1 MTTSALPRD
10 DAAHVAGGLDVVTF
24 APDFASAS
32 GTAMAARYDFSYR
45 RTHSHLDIAS
55 PPFDPIPGEHDSV
68 WCRRSGQARRRPHTQ
83 LAATHVLTELN

>member
-1 MTTSALPRD
+1 MTTSALPEMTLHTSP
-10 DAAHVAGGLDVVTF
+10 AASTWSPSP
-24 APDFASAS
+24 PDFASAS

-68 WCRRSGQARRRPHTQ
+68 WCRRSGQARRRPHTE